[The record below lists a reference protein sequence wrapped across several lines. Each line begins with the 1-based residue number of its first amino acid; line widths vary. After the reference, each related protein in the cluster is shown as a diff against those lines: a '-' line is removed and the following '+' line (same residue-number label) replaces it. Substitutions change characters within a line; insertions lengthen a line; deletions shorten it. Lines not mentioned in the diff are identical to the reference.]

1 MDFAVYY
8 ENQRKLVENFLK
20 NRIAKKGISK
30 VDDAMEYS
38 LMAGGKRIRPILLMA
53 AAEAVVLSRS
63 NNLLM
68 IRRINA

>member
-20 NRIAKKGISK
+20 TRIAKKGISK

-53 AAEAVVLSRS
+53 AAEAVGSKG
-63 NNLLM
+63 
-68 IRRINA
+68 

>member
-53 AAEAVVLSRS
+53 AA
-63 NNLLM
+63 
-68 IRRINA
+68 